1 MTQSQLHDQS
11 TAGEV
16 ALAPIPGSNGHQA
29 TIPLDPAQPLDLSV
43 TNSSGKVRIVA
54 SDQPNVWVIARRSGG
69 EGNDDDGRGVRI
81 DVNGNR
87 IAIHPDWAAAAGI
100 PGIAQKVKDQ
110 IQQGLHSGN
119 WKMHSLSKLHFGDLV
134 YDFRIEVPRALAAGS
149 KVQVKTASGD
159 VHVEGVTGDTTVAT
173 ASADTSLADLNGQV
187 AVHTASGDVT
197 VDRVDGSL
205 EINTASGDVRVRGA
219 DAWLALR
226 TMSGDLQIDDARLR
240 NARVTSVSGDLQA
253 NVALINAGAYAF
265 ETVSGDLTIRCRI
278 PAGASAAATFRSLSG
293 DVHVSEAWAGD
304 GRRSWKIP
312 GEVDGPRIQVK
323 SVSGDLT
330 MTGTVDPSLT
340 LREEEPRARA
350 AGQAPEDGG
359 VMHED
364 LRRAAREAQAAAS
377 AAAREAQA
385 AAAAATQEIRRAFD
399 QHRGP
404 SESSPQ
410 TEATEPFVTP
420 PPGGPRPPQ
429 SALPAQPAQPA
440 QAAQPAQP
448 SQPAPPAQPMA
459 AVGDTVAPVAS
470 EAAGVTDTSGINAA
484 DAERLRVLEALERGE
499 IDVDEAL
506 AHLEGD
512 GSEAPR
518 GV

>member
-1 MTQSQLHDQS
+1 MTQSQVHDQS
-11 TAGEV
+11 VAGEV
-16 ALAPIPGSNGHQA
+16 ALAPIPGSNGRQA
-29 TIPLDPAQPLDLSV
+29 TIPLDPSQPLDLSV

-54 SDQPNVWVIARRSGG
+54 SDQPNVWIVARRSGG
-69 EGNDDDGRGVRI
+69 DGNDDDDGRGVRI

-119 WKMHSLSKLHFGDLV
+119 WNVHKLTKLHFGDLV

-173 ASADTSLADLNGQV
+173 ASADTSLADLKGQV

-197 VDRVDGSL
+197 VERVDGSL
-205 EINTASGDVRVRGA
+205 EINTASGDVSVRGA

-226 TMSGDLQIDDARLR
+226 TMSGDLQIDDATLR

-253 NVALINAGAYAF
+253 NAALINTGAYAF
-265 ETVSGDLTIRCRI
+265 ETVSGDMTIRCRI

-340 LREEEPRARA
+340 LREEEPRARTG
-350 AGQAPEDGG
+350 GQATDDGG
-359 VMHED
+359 AMQDD
-364 LRRAAREAQAAAS
+364 LRRAAREAQATAS

-399 QHRGP
+399 QHRGAGEGP
-404 SESSPQ
+404 DQSQ
-410 TEATEPFVTP
+410 ATEPLVTP
-420 PPGGPRPPQ
+420 PPAAVQPPQ
-429 SALPAQPAQPA
+429 PALPASRLNRPNRPNRHRQPNRWQW
-440 QAAQPAQP
+440 AATPLP
-448 SQPAPPAQPMA
+448 RS
-459 AVGDTVAPVAS
+459 
-470 EAAGVTDTSGINAA
+470 
-484 DAERLRVLEALERGE
+484 RVRQRG
-499 IDVDEAL
+499 
-506 AHLEGD
+506 
-512 GSEAPR
+512 
-518 GV
+518 